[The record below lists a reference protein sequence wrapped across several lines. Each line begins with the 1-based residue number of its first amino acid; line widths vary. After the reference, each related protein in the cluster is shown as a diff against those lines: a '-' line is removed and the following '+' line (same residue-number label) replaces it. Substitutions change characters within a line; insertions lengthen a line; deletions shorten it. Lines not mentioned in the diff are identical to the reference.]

1 MTVDGQGQLRNGDR
15 WMARDGMMVNG
26 QGQLRNGDRWMARD
40 GMMVNGQ
47 GQLQNGDQWMA
58 RDRMTVNGQG
68 QLWNG
73 DQWTARDGMTVN
85 GQGQIWDFSLEKG
98 TKAGYD
104 KENRNG
110 DGQIV
115 QAENVTVVEGGTAEI
130 NCKLHNY
137 DHSIVVIQNP
147 SRQTL
152 FFNGTRAL
160 KDERFQLVTFTQ
172 RLVKIVLN
180 DVKVE
185 DEGGYFCQLY
195 TDDTHHQVATLT
207 VLVPP
212 ENPLVEVKEQA
223 VEGSEAE
230 LTCIVERTKPPAT
243 LRWFRD
249 RKEIIGMSRQQE
261 NVKTFSVMNTIKLP
275 VTRKDDESI
284 VTCEA
289 THPALERQKK
299 QTQYALN
306 VHYSPTV
313 KIQHPGGVLRE
324 GDLFILTCS
333 VKGNP
338 QPAEVIWKRL
348 NDSLPDRVEVQDGT
362 LTIPSLNTWD
372 NGTYICEAENEYGA
386 ASDQYVLVVYDP
398 GAIIEAQTS
407 VPYAIIGGILAVLV
421 FAVICI
427 LTVMVWCSVRQKG
440 SYLTHEASGLDEHGE
455 AREAFLNG
463 SEPHKKKE
471 EFFI

>member
-1 MTVDGQGQLRNGDR
+1 MIYFIGILLLRAIGQ
-15 WMARDGMMVNG
+15 
-26 QGQLRNGDRWMARD
+26 
-40 GMMVNGQ
+40 
-47 GQLQNGDQWMA
+47 
-58 RDRMTVNGQG
+58 
-68 QLWNG
+68 
-73 DQWTARDGMTVN
+73 
-85 GQGQIWDFSLEKG
+85 
-98 TKAGYD
+98 
-104 KENRNG
+104 G

-249 RKEIIGMSRQQE
+249 RKEIIGKTAWNCCRERKSRI
-261 NVKTFSVMNTIKLP
+261 SDPGL
-275 VTRKDDESI
+275 RK
-284 VTCEA
+284 
-289 THPALERQKK
+289 KK
-299 QTQYALN
+299 KKKKNYGKD
-306 VHYSPTV
+306 SPTV

-386 ASDQYVLVVYDP
+386 ASDQYVLVVYDIPTTPITSYPRAKDP

>member
-1 MTVDGQGQLRNGDR
+1 MLFFWGGG
-15 WMARDGMMVNG
+15 GG
-26 QGQLRNGDRWMARD
+26 G
-40 GMMVNGQ
+40 
-47 GQLQNGDQWMA
+47 
-58 RDRMTVNGQG
+58 
-68 QLWNG
+68 
-73 DQWTARDGMTVN
+73 
-85 GQGQIWDFSLEKG
+85 S
-98 TKAGYD
+98 
-104 KENRNG
+104 

-207 VLVPP
+207 VAVPP

-249 RKEIIGMSRQQE
+249 RKEIIDCGDSQGLGNFKIEAACLTVSLCACRQE
-261 NVKTFSVMNTIKLP
+261 NGGLTLSLFIHPWLP
-275 VTRKDDESI
+275 SGHSASTG
-284 VTCEA
+284 
-289 THPALERQKK
+289 H
-299 QTQYALN
+299 LN
-306 VHYSPTV
+306 DVLNSPTV